1 MSHEPDTARSA
12 YERWHKRF
20 PVDAGSDTPWHT
32 LLKRHLDVPRDVR
45 DRLLLEIGSGRGGL
59 ATWLAEHASQPR
71 AVVAADFAASAVR
84 MGRDHADETGVARL
98 TWEVADIQ
106 TLPHAD
112 ESFDTVISCETIEHV
127 PDPGTAVRE
136 LARVLKQGGRLL
148 LTTPNY
154 LGTMGAYRLYL
165 RLTGRRYTEEG
176 QPINHLT
183 LLPRTRRWVVRAGL
197 RIVRTDGIGHYLP
210 LPGAPPR
217 PLRWPDRAPL
227 LAKWFALHSITIAE
241 KP

>member
-1 MSHEPDTARSA
+1 MNQTRDTARSA
-12 YERWHKRF
+12 YERWHERF
-20 PVDAGSDTPWHT
+20 PVDAESDTPWHT
-32 LLKRHLDVPRDVR
+32 LLKRHLDVQRDVR
-45 DRLLLEIGSGRGGL
+45 ERRVLEIGSGRGGL
-59 ATWLAEHASQPR
+59 AAWLAGHREAPR
-71 AVVAADFAASAVR
+71 EVVAADFAASAVR
-84 MGRDHADETGVARL
+84 MGRDHARERGIAQL

-112 ESFDTVISCETIEHV
+112 GSFDTVISCETVEHV
-127 PDPGTAVRE
+127 PDPAAAVRE
-136 LARVLKQGGRLL
+136 LARVLKRRGRLL

-183 LLPRTRRWVVRAGL
+183 LLPRTRRWVTGAGL
-197 RIVRTDGIGHYLP
+197 RVVRTDGIGHYLP

-217 PLRWPDRAPL
+217 PLRWPERIPL
-227 LAKWFALHSITIAE
+227 LAKWFALHSITMAE

>member
-136 LARVLKQGGRLL
+136 LARV
-148 LTTPNY
+148 
-154 LGTMGAYRLYL
+154 
-165 RLTGRRYTEEG
+165 RYTEEG

>member
-1 MSHEPDTARSA
+1 M
-12 YERWHKRF
+12 
-20 PVDAGSDTPWHT
+20 
-32 LLKRHLDVPRDVR
+32 
-45 DRLLLEIGSGRGGL
+45 LEIGSGRGGL
-59 ATWLAEHASQPR
+59 AAWLAAHPAKPR

-84 MGRDHADETGVARL
+84 MGHAHSDAAGITRV

-106 TLPHAD
+106 AIPHAD
-112 ESFDTVISCETIEHV
+112 RSFDTVISCETVEHV
-127 PDPGTAVRE
+127 PDPALAVRE
-136 LARVLKQGGRLL
+136 LARVLEHGGRLL

-176 QPINHLT
+176 QPINQLT
-183 LLPRTRRWVVRAGL
+183 LLPRTRRWVARAGL
-197 RIVRTDGIGHYLP
+197 RIQACDGTGHYLP

-217 PLRWPDRAPL
+217 RLRFLDDVPL
-227 LAKWFALHSITIAE
+227 LAKWLALHSITVAE